1 MLNPV
6 FHVSHMRSMTP
17 IFYRISCTVS
27 KSTSHVT
34 LLVFTDEFRQLR
46 DTIKKELEGQGGVGE
61 TDILTWMHR
70 CALELVGQG
79 GLGYSFDPRME
90 GQQNEYASALK
101 QFLSVHL
108 PFWLLR
114 SFRLN
119 YSPFADRLYFL
130 FLWLGLYC
138 TSSDQWL
145 TSCQRLGNDGRWITF
160 RPDEFRE

>member
-1 MLNPV
+1 MFPFSIYLSWNVGEHHKKQRKMLNPV

-101 QFLSVHL
+101 QFLYV
-108 PFWLLR
+108 P
-114 SFRLN
+114 SFRSSFL
-119 YSPFADRLYFL
+119 RLSSSRRNPPRDAARHRP
-130 FLWLGLYC
+130 
-138 TSSDQWL
+138 SSDR
-145 TSCQRLGNDGRWITF
+145 SYNSYRS
-160 RPDEFRE
+160 